1 MLVTYYDV
9 PISNL
14 QKNSSHHLRSFSFIG
29 MGTNTQFDGCDFLS
43 MRKNFK
49 DLSGGVYGKLTVIKL
64 GSRKSHRG
72 SLYWLC
78 KCECGTIKEIR
89 GDGLVSKN
97 VISCGCSK
105 VSGMS
110 LRFFRHGKIKTN
122 AYRSW
127 REMNARCFN
136 EKEEQYKDYGGR
148 GITVCDRWKG
158 AEGFCNFYAD
168 MGDRQN
174 HLSLER
180 IDNNGNYEPSN
191 CKWATRKEQ
200 QRNRRN
206 NVWLEVFGERK
217 ILKDWAIDLN
227 VNTQTIRYHLNKN
240 ISMEEIY
247 NHIKSDKFNR
257 RKA

>member
-1 MLVTYYDV
+1 MFHFHN
-9 PISNL
+9 I
-14 QKNSSHHLRSFSFIG
+14 QKNSSHQLRSSSLIG
-29 MGTNTQFDGCDFLS
+29 IDTNTQFGGCDFLD
-43 MRKNFK
+43 MGKNFK
-49 DLSGGVYGKLTVIKL
+49 DLTGRVFGKLTVIKL
-64 GSRKSHRG
+64 GSRKSKNR

-105 VSGMS
+105 VVGMS
-110 LRFFRHGKIKTN
+110 LRFFRHGKIKTK
-122 AYRSW
+122 AYGSW

-136 EKEEQYKDYGGR
+136 ENEEQYKDYGGR
-148 GITVCDRWKG
+148 GITVCDRWQG
-158 AEGFCNFYAD
+158 LNGFNNFYAD
-168 MGDRQN
+168 MGERPKN
-174 HLSLER
+174 LLLER

-191 CKWATRKEQ
+191 CRWATRKEQ

-217 ILKDWAIDLN
+217 VLKDWAIYLN
-227 VNTQTIRYHLNKN
+227 VNPQTIRYHLNKN

-247 NHIKSDKFNR
+247 TYIKSDKFNR
-257 RKA
+257 IKS